1 MTAPRRL
8 AFDVLMRVETGGA
21 FAGVALDAALRRAG
35 RLPARDAALATELVY
50 GTLRRV
56 LALDFVLGQFSS
68 RPVDGLDPKVRQVLR
83 LGAYQLRHTRIP
95 DHAAVAESVDL
106 ARAVGAKGAA
116 GFVNAVLRAVARA
129 RDEDLAPPMDVDP
142 KTHLL
147 VTEGLPP
154 WVFDLWAE
162 ALPAPEIA
170 ELARAVNAPAR
181 QAFRA
186 PSAAARDEDLARL
199 AAAGIEATPT
209 THSPAGLVV
218 AHGATQA
225 EVLAAAADL
234 QPQDE
239 GAQLATAFALAE
251 GPEAL
256 EVRRVLD
263 PCAAPGGKACH
274 LAQALPEATV
284 VATDLHRRRAEAVA
298 EAARRLGLGDRIEA
312 HAADATRPLPFAEE
326 ASFDLVLLDAPC
338 SGLGT
343 IERHPELKLTR
354 TRDDLARL
362 ADLQGRL
369 LDRAA
374 TYVRKGGR
382 LAYVVC
388 TWSPEETTARLEAFL
403 EAHPDFAVEPL
414 ADPAPWGE
422 LVGDD
427 GILRLWPHRHG
438 TDGFWA
444 VRLRRSPGGP

>member
-1 MTAPRRL
+1 MTSPRRL
-8 AFDVLMRVETGGA
+8 AFDLLMRVETGGA
-21 FAGVALDAALRRAG
+21 FAGVALDAALRREG
-35 RLPARDAALATELVY
+35 KVDARDRALATELVY
-50 GTLRRV
+50 GTLRRA

-83 LGAYQLRHTRIP
+83 LGAYQLRHLRVP
-95 DHAAVAESVDL
+95 DHAAVGESVNL
-106 ARAVGAKGAA
+106 CREVGAKAAA

-129 RDEDLAPPMDVDP
+129 GDEDLAPPLDVDP
-142 KTHLL
+142 ATHLL

-154 WVFDLWAE
+154 WLHDLWAQ
-162 ALPAPEIA
+162 ALPEPEVA
-170 ELARAVNAPAR
+170 ELARAVNEPAH

-186 PSAAARDEDLARL
+186 ADPAARDAALARL
-199 AAAGIEATPT
+199 AEAGIDAEATRY
-209 THSPAGLVV
+209 SQVGLVV
-218 AHGATQA
+218 AHGAAQDA
-225 EVLAAAADL
+225 VLAAAPAL

-251 GPEAL
+251 GPEPL
-256 EVRRVLD
+256 TVTRILD

-274 LAQALPEATV
+274 LAQAVPGAHV
-284 VATDLHRRRAEAVA
+284 VAADLHRRRAEKVA
-298 EAARRLGLGDRIEA
+298 EAAKRLGLGDRVEA
-312 HAADATRPLPFAEE
+312 HPADATRPLPFAEE

-343 IERHPELKLTR
+343 IQRHPEIKLRR

-369 LDRAA
+369 LERAA
-374 TYVRKGGR
+374 AYVRPGGR

-388 TWSPEETTARLEAFL
+388 TWSPEETSERLAAL
-403 EAHPDFAVEPL
+403 LVAHPDFQVEPV
-414 ADPAPWGE
+414 AEPGPWEG

-427 GILRLWPHRHG
+427 GALWLWPHRHG

-444 VRLRRSPGGP
+444 VRLRRAA